1 MLLAL
6 NSLHHYLSKYKQ
18 CVQSTKSRENATTPG
33 RQEEEEQ
40 FYWVKS
46 STKYFLQVPH
56 WRIRKDVIVLV
67 VNHHS
72 KILKVLNDDT
82 STKNTLIFFH
92 SIYFHTFFVHT
103 ADEMAHKRRVQ
114 LIFLPCVIKK
124 GFMHYRYLTSH
135 FPLAWLLRLIP
146 ALLLITDAVSLKFS
160 TFMKESK

>member
-56 WRIRKDVIVLV
+56 CRIRKDVIVLV

-92 SIYFHTFFVHT
+92 SIYIFILFLFIQQMKWPIRDVFNLSFS
-103 ADEMAHKRRVQ
+103 RV
-114 LIFLPCVIKK
+114 
-124 GFMHYRYLTSH
+124 S
-135 FPLAWLLRLIP
+135 
-146 ALLLITDAVSLKFS
+146 
-160 TFMKESK
+160 

>member
-33 RQEEEEQ
+33 RQEEEEEQ

-46 STKYFLQVPH
+46 STKYFLQVPQC
-56 WRIRKDVIVLV
+56 RIRKDVIIV

-72 KILKVLNDDT
+72 KILEVLKDDT

-124 GFMHYRYLTSH
+124 GLCTTVTLLPI
-135 FPLAWLLRLIP
+135 FPLPDFFAYSWLY
-146 ALLLITDAVSLKFS
+146 
-160 TFMKESK
+160 

>member
-56 WRIRKDVIVLV
+56 CRFRKDVIIV
-67 VNHHS
+67 VNHHR

-82 STKNTLIFFH
+82 STKNTLIFFTVYIFILFLFIQQMKWPIRDVFNL
-92 SIYFHTFFVHT
+92 SFS
-103 ADEMAHKRRVQ
+103 RV
-114 LIFLPCVIKK
+114 
-124 GFMHYRYLTSH
+124 S
-135 FPLAWLLRLIP
+135 
-146 ALLLITDAVSLKFS
+146 
-160 TFMKESK
+160 